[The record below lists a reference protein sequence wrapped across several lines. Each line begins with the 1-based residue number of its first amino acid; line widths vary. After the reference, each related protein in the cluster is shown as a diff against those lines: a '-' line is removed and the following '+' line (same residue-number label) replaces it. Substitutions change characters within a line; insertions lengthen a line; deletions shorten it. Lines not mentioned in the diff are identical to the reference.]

1 MFTPKTIDLSHFTLR
16 VHQTAF
22 LDHVLPRIFSDETGK
37 KYLYSSPTGSGKS
50 LMFLSVVARDP
61 FAWGITPRIEIIA
74 DMLAKCGEDVKGMN
88 TEAIVDLALQY
99 RITTPIRMRN
109 MLAKGTFPVEP
120 RHVWRLIVDE
130 SHHFISS
137 SYQEI
142 LAYIPWVTVVGLTA
156 TPFRGTP
163 KGTAEFLALWDEY
176 TPIMNIPQAAEL
188 GFISVPNFE
197 IWPLVDDDLITV
209 VNGEFSAAASADA
222 TASRYTELVQRIN
235 SAGMSIYTGRVSYAE
250 NPETGEIAELVHRR
264 WDVPTLFAVSTT
276 EQANTLAEYL
286 EYVSLPATAITQS
299 TSRSERAEAFAACLR
314 GETAIVQI
322 DVVSEGVDLAIR
334 RIIDL
339 RPTFSPV
346 RWLQLVGR
354 ATRPGGTSTYICCC
368 RNIERHAYL
377 FEGMIPPKTIAT
389 AQQAFGTPSARS
401 GVRVVGIEGLGRF
414 QAASV
419 HFADDTVGAIYC
431 LYSVEGAHKRE
442 FGVVLHPASAE
453 PIYAEK
459 VSTMKEDGTRDWG
472 KWRAID
478 AIPDVQGFASTPPK
492 TVTDKQRESYTRS
505 GRRWGLNTQVE
516 VDRKSIQA
524 FFILRDLYPNG
535 FKL

>member
-1 MFTPKTIDLSHFTLR
+1 MSFTSKTIDLSHFTLR

-22 LDHVLPRIFSDETGK
+22 LDHVLPRIFADETGK

-74 DMLAKCGEDVKGMN
+74 DMLVKCGEDVKGLN

-120 RHVWRLIVDE
+120 RQVWRLIVDE
-130 SHHFISS
+130 AHHFPAST
-137 SYQEI
+137 YQEL

-163 KGTAEFLALWDEY
+163 KGTAEFLDMWDEY

-188 GFISVPNFE
+188 GFISVPEFE

-222 TASRYTELVQRIN
+222 TASRYTELVQRIE
-235 SAGMSIYTGRVSYAE
+235 SANMVRQVGYM
-250 NPETGEIAELVHRR
+250 LVNDDRDR
-264 WDVPTLFAVSTT
+264 FAWNVPTLFAVSTT

-286 EYVSLPATAITQS
+286 NSADMPATAITQG
-299 TSRSERAEAFAACLR
+299 TTRTERSLAFAACLR

-354 ATRPGGTSTYICCC
+354 CTRPGGVSTYICCC

-377 FEGMIPPKTIAT
+377 FEGMIPAKTIAA
-389 AQQAFGTPSARS
+389 AQQAFGSPSARS

-431 LYSVEGAHKRE
+431 LYSVEGAKKRE

-472 KWRAID
+472 KWKAID

>member
-1 MFTPKTIDLSHFTLR
+1 MFTPKTINLSHFTLR

-22 LDHVLPRIFSDETGK
+22 LDHVLPRIHSDETGK

-61 FAWGITPRIEIIA
+61 YAWGITPRIEIIS
-74 DMLAKCGEDVKGMN
+74 DMLTKCGGDVKGLS

-120 RHVWRLIVDE
+120 RNIWRLVCDE
-130 SHHFISS
+130 CHHFPAST
-137 SYQEI
+137 YGEI
-142 LAYIPWVTVVGLTA
+142 LAYIPWVSVVGLTA

-163 KGTAEFLALWDEY
+163 KGTKEFLDMWDEY
-176 TPIMNIPQAAEL
+176 TPIMNIPQASEL
-188 GFISVPNFE
+188 GFISVPEFE

-209 VNGEFSAAASADA
+209 VNGDFSASASADA
-222 TASRYTELVQRIN
+222 TASRYTELVDRIE
-235 SAGMSIYTGRVSYAE
+235 SAGMVGVTPYFEPQTADDSPPHR
-250 NPETGEIAELVHRR
+250 GEVE
-264 WDVPTLFAVSTT
+264 WNVPTLFAVSTT

-286 EYVSLPATAITQS
+286 NSANMPATAITQG
-299 TSRSERAEAFAACLR
+299 TSRTERSEAFAACLR

-354 ATRPGGTSTYICCC
+354 ATRPGGVSTYICCC

-377 FEGMIPPKTIAT
+377 FEGMIPSATIAA
-389 AQQAFGTPSARS
+389 AQQAFGSPSARS
-401 GVRVVGIEGLGRF
+401 GSRVVGIEGLGRF

-419 HFADDTVGAIYC
+419 HFADNTVGAIYC

-459 VSTMKEDGTRDWG
+459 ISTMKEDGTRDWG
-472 KWRAID
+472 KWKAIE

-492 TVTDKQRESYTRS
+492 TVTDKQKESYTRS

-524 FFILRDLYPNG
+524 YFILRDLYPNG

>member
-1 MFTPKTIDLSHFTLR
+1 MSNFTPKTINLSHFTLR
-16 VHQTAF
+16 VHQQAF
-22 LDHVLPRIFSDETGK
+22 LDHVLPRIFADETEK

-61 FAWGITPRIEIIA
+61 YAWGITPRIEIIA
-74 DMLAKCGEDVKGMN
+74 DMLTKCGEDVTGMN

-120 RHVWRLIVDE
+120 RQIWRLIVDE
-130 SHHFISS
+130 AHHFISS

-163 KGTAEFLALWDEY
+163 KGTKEFLDMWDEY

-222 TASRYTELVQRIN
+222 TASRYTELVQRIE
-235 SAGMSIYTGRVSYAE
+235 SAGMVRHQQVGDYNSL
-250 NPETGEIAELVHRR
+250 GELIGDQQYSN
-264 WDVPTLFAVSTT
+264 WNVPTLFAVSTT
-276 EQANTLAEYL
+276 EQAHQLAEYL
-286 EYVSLPATAITQS
+286 WSANMPATAITQ
-299 TSRSERAEAFAACLR
+299 TANREERAEAFAACLR

-354 ATRPGGTSTYICCC
+354 ATRPGGVSTYICCC

-377 FEGMIPPKTIAT
+377 FEGMIPSATIAA
-389 AQQAFGTPSARS
+389 AQQAFGSPSARS
-401 GVRVVGIEGLGRF
+401 GSRVVGIEGLGRF

-419 HFADDTVGAIYC
+419 HFADNTVGAIYC

-459 VSTMKEDGTRDWG
+459 ISTMKEDGTRDWG
-472 KWRAID
+472 KWKAIE

-492 TVTDKQRESYTRS
+492 TVTDKQKESYTRS

-524 FFILRDLYPNG
+524 YFILRDLYPNG